1 VSQDNEDLYNDRMQ
15 QVRSR
20 YSVLWPTFATD
31 GVPNYSHL
39 SPIRKL
45 VFITKIGS
53 SSAQIGVLDEL
64 LTVSTWSMV
73 ETDTRGGGM
82 DFDLSVR
89 IGGKYKL
96 IENFN
101 ENLLYLPEL
110 ANHHSLLTL

>member
-1 VSQDNEDLYNDRMQ
+1 
-15 QVRSR
+15 
-20 YSVLWPTFATD
+20 VLWPTFSTD
-31 GVPNYSHL
+31 GVPNYTHY

-45 VFITKIGS
+45 SFITKLGGGGA
-53 SSAQIGVLDEL
+53 SAQIGVMDEL

-89 IGGKYKL
+89 IGGRYKM

-101 ENLLYLPEL
+101 ENLLSVPEIAKYVNLPDGGQV
-110 ANHHSLLTL
+110 S